1 MNISEYLQAGEEELF
16 PIFFEIDSSLRQNL
30 RRVINAFRHHRV
42 GVHHF
47 SGVTGYGHDDLG
59 RETLDKVFAEV
70 MGAEAAAV
78 RVQFCLLYTS
88 DAADD

>member
-47 SGVTGYGHDDLG
+47 SGVTG
-59 RETLDKVFAEV
+59 
-70 MGAEAAAV
+70 
-78 RVQFCLLYTS
+78 
-88 DAADD
+88 